1 MRQGIGEGARGR
13 GWGGR
18 TGLTG
23 ARALLGACLLA
34 AATLASAAP
43 AAASPAPSSAAVA
56 SPAPQALTLPRPEGP
71 RRVLLAVPAHAPAG
85 PRPLVI
91 LLHGHGGS
99 AAQTLGLERTAAPL
113 SQWLAI
119 GQREGLLVAAPDGLV
134 GGDQKS
140 GWNDCRR
147 DTQTNPTSDDVGLIS
162 ALIDEA
168 VAHHGADPARVYLMG
183 MSNGGMMALRYAMEA
198 GDRLAGVAAV
208 SASMATDSRCPAIK
222 APLSLLMVGGT
233 ADGIVPWD
241 GGPVGKRQE
250 GRRGRV
256 IGAEATVMRWR
267 ERDGLFGEPARSE
280 SVPHRDPADPTRA
293 QRTVWGAQPGG
304 LQIEL
309 LRIDGGGH
317 VEPSVAHRVSAAYSL
332 LVGHQS
338 GDLEVADEAW
348 SFFRDKRR
356 GLSR

>member
-1 MRQGIGEGARGR
+1 MWQGIGEGARVR
-13 GWGGR
+13 EQGWRAATAGMRAALGGW
-18 TGLTG
+18 
-23 ARALLGACLLA
+23 LLA
-34 AATLASAAP
+34 AATLAVAAP
-43 AAASPAPSSAAVA
+43 AAPAAPTA
-56 SPAPQALTLPRPEGP
+56 PTPQALTLTRPEGP
-71 RRVLLAVPAHAPAG
+71 RRVLLAVPDHAPAG

-99 AAQTLGLERTAAPL
+99 AAQTLGQERTAAPL
-113 SQWLAI
+113 SRWLAI

-208 SASMATDSRCPAIK
+208 SASMATDSRCPSIQ
-222 APLSLLMVGGT
+222 APLSVLLVGGT

-241 GGPVGKRQE
+241 GGPVGKRHE
-250 GRRGRV
+250 TRRGRV
-256 IGAEATVMRWR
+256 IGAEATVTRWR

-293 QRTVWGAQPGG
+293 QRTVWGAQPAG

-332 LVGHQS
+332 LVGRQS

-348 SFFRDKRR
+348 AFFRDKRR